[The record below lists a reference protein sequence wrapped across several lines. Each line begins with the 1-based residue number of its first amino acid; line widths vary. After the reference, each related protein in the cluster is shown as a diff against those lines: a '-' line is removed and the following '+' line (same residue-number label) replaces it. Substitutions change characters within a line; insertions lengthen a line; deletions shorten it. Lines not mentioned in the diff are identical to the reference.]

1 MTLKS
6 QEGLL
11 HACLQSWTLTL
22 TLASYPTISSKSSSP
37 RKHNAFDRTRKPI
50 CCLFFCLV
58 YFPIDKRSKYKIG
71 PTFSVHHIFSLL
83 VPLKKEFSVM
93 YLNNRGGG
101 ACRNVGGGGAHQR
114 VFHRRNSCPL
124 LPLPK
129 FDHCLVSSVGRAPVC
144 WARCLLAHAN
154 LFVIF
159 TVSSVKIAICKQCIS
174 RHLSRRSLSMV
185 LFR

>member
-11 HACLQSWTLTL
+11 RACLQSWTLTL

-37 RKHNAFDRTRKPI
+37 RKHNVFARNRKPI
-50 CCLFFCLV
+50 CCLFLPGVFS
-58 YFPIDKRSKYKIG
+58 DWRKKKIQNRLN
-71 PTFSVHHIFSLL
+71 FSVHHIFSLL
-83 VPLKKEFSVM
+83 GK
-93 YLNNRGGG
+93 
-101 ACRNVGGGGAHQR
+101 GAHQR
-114 VFHRRNSCPL
+114 VFHRRNSCPW

-144 WARCLLAHAN
+144 WARCLLAQAN
-154 LFVIF
+154 VFVIF
-159 TVSSVKIAICKQCIS
+159 TVSSVKIAICKHCIS
-174 RHLSRRSLSMV
+174 RHLSRRSWCMV